1 MKTSTIMY
9 LLIVIVIIL
18 GAWYLLSSTGQP
30 LVTQPVIQP
39 IEQQPV
45 VSSTSVGI
53 NGSPDQTNTGEKS
66 VSPVIK
72 VSSDAKLGQYLVASN
87 DMTLYTFTK
96 DTANTS
102 NCSGA
107 CVAIWPQY
115 SPTTNEPLV
124 TTSDIKGQLSTITR
138 TDGSLQLTYKGLP
151 LYFFKNDI
159 KPGDVLGQ
167 NFNKLWFVVKP

>member
-30 LVTQPVIQP
+30 VVTQPIVQP

-45 VSSTSVGI
+45 VSSTSIGI
-53 NGSPDQTNTGEKS
+53 NGSTDQTNTVEQN
-66 VSPVIK
+66 VSPIVK
-72 VSSDAKLGQYLVASN
+72 VSSDTKLGKYLVASN
-87 DMTLYTFTK
+87 NMTLYIFAK

-102 NCSGA
+102 NCYGA
-107 CVAIWPQY
+107 CATIWPQY
-115 SPTTNEPLV
+115 SSTTNTPLA

-151 LYFFKNDI
+151 LYFFKNDL